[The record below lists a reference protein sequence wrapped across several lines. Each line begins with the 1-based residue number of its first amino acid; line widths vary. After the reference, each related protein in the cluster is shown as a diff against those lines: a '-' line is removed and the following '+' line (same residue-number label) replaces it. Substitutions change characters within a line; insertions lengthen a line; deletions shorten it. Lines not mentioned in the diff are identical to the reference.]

1 MINREEK
8 RRRRLGMQMGTIGPS
23 KYLKPEGKKHLI
35 HMQVWFL
42 WNCFFSIYLTPKIA
56 MHLSPAHSGFTLSS
70 FFFLA
75 YYVICC
81 NGRKGLWNTYTFLQ
95 LEIITAWQKSPF
107 TPNCRV
113 LADFLKAIDWKWCS
127 WGTAEEP
134 WMETEESHFYVLQ
147 LGALLLA
154 AWCFKRQIQ
163 KIDKKKQPDFLYV
176 LLFVTI
182 SWHYWLLMS
191 NNRLFLGKFRCQ
203 ISGVDTLTPL
213 LLM

>member
-8 RRRRLGMQMGTIGPS
+8 RRRRLGMQMGLVPVNTWSQRGRNILFTCKS
-23 KYLKPEGKKHLI
+23 DACEI
-35 HMQVWFL
+35 A
-42 WNCFFSIYLTPKIA
+42 FSIYLTPKIA
-56 MHLSPAHSGFTLSS
+56 VHLSPAHPGFTLSSFFS

-75 YYVICC
+75 YYVIFC
-81 NGRKGLWNTYTFLQ
+81 NGRKGLWKTYTFLQ
-95 LEIITAWQKSPF
+95 LEIITSWQKSPF

-154 AWCFKRQIQ
+154 AWYFKRQI
-163 KIDKKKQPDFLYV
+163 
-176 LLFVTI
+176 
-182 SWHYWLLMS
+182 
-191 NNRLFLGKFRCQ
+191 
-203 ISGVDTLTPL
+203 
-213 LLM
+213 